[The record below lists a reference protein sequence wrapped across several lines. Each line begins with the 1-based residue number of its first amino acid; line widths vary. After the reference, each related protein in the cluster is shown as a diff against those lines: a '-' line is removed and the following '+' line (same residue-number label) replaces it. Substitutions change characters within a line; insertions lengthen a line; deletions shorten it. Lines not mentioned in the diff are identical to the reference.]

1 VSDTA
6 DVAVVGAG
14 IVGTTCAWLLAR
26 EGLRVTVFDGE
37 GIGSGS
43 SGHGHGVLSLVGK
56 DFRPGPHFELGRRSA
71 AIYRDFVHG
80 LIEDSG
86 QDPLYHELPGLCL
99 AIVDE
104 EERIFRAEYA
114 RCQDMLDLRWIDVDE
129 IRQLEPRITEA
140 ALGAVL
146 YRHGQVDGYRMSLSA
161 AGAVERLGGEVLQ
174 RRVTGLSFEGERVS
188 GVLHTGGRLG
198 CGAVVLA
205 MGAWAAEAD
214 AWLGQHI
221 PVQPLHG
228 EVLNVRLPGPML
240 RTFILTARHGP
251 ILQRRDGIVLVG
263 SIGGVTM
270 SGMDVEAKHVFD
282 PLDRS
287 PAVYDLTPRPE
298 AADLMIER
306 ALTVMPAIEDA
317 ELVGHLAGARPL
329 SADRMPIIGPVPG
342 RNGVFLAT
350 GHGTKGIHLA
360 PITARMIADYVLHGG
375 CRQAGIDPAAF
386 LPGRFQGEGGR
397 VRAMSAR
404 FGGA

>member
-1 VSDTA
+1 VFDTA

-43 SGHGHGVLSLVGK
+43 SGHGHGALSLVGK

-86 QDPLYHELPGLCL
+86 QDPLYHELPGLC
-99 AIVDE
+99 
-104 EERIFRAEYA
+104 
-114 RCQDMLDLRWIDVDE
+114 
-129 IRQLEPRITEA
+129 
-140 ALGAVL
+140 
-146 YRHGQVDGYRMSLSA
+146 
-161 AGAVERLGGEVLQ
+161 
-174 RRVTGLSFEGERVS
+174 
-188 GVLHTGGRLG
+188 
-198 CGAVVLA
+198 A

-221 PVQPLHG
+221 PVRPLHG

-329 SADRMPIIGPVPG
+329 SSDRVPIIGPVPG
-342 RNGVFLAT
+342 RNGVFPAT

-386 LPGRFQGEGGR
+386 LPGRFQAEGR
-397 VRAMSAR
+397 ERAVTAR